1 MAGGAAIGGT
11 IGAIA
16 GTLIPIPGVGT
27 AVGMAAGSAIGGAID
42 AGIQSNKAKKA
53 RAAIDDV
60 DPDVKNFLTEMKARM
75 KAYKTGSA
83 AGYYK
88 SQIASNT
95 AAIKDG
101 IVQSQGGNTG
111 AVISALQ
118 GANRVAGGAVNQTL
132 AELEK
137 NNQFNTSLVGTL
149 LQNISQRRLELGLV
163 DYSQAQANKAQ
174 AISDMNNN
182 LMMALAMSDGNFKQ
196 SNSNKT
202 PSTWGNPDYTKDG
215 KLIPI
220 YDSPVITPEGTMVD
234 DPAQYTSIV
243 NLLSGLG

>member
-1 MAGGAAIGGT
+1 MGAGAAIGGT
-11 IGAIA
+11 VGAIA
-16 GTLIPIPGVGT
+16 GTFIPIPGAGT
-27 AVGMAAGSAIGGAID
+27 AIGMAAGSAIGGAID
-42 AGIQSNKAKKA
+42 AGIANNKAKKA

-60 DPDVKNFLTEMKARM
+60 DPDVQNFLTEMKARM

-174 AISDMNNN
+174 ALSDMNNN
-182 LMMALAMSDGNFKQ
+182 LMMALGMSDGNFKQ
-196 SNSNKT
+196 SGNTEKVA
-202 PSTWGNPDYTKDG
+202 STWGNPDYTKDG

-220 YDSPVITPEGTMVD
+220 SD
-234 DPAQYTSIV
+234 
-243 NLLSGLG
+243 

>member
-1 MAGGAAIGGT
+1 MGAGAAIGGT
-11 IGAIA
+11 VGAIA
-16 GTLIPIPGVGT
+16 GTFIPIPGAGT
-27 AVGMAAGSAIGGAID
+27 AIGMAAGSAIGGAID
-42 AGIQSNKAKKA
+42 AGIANNKAKKA

-60 DPDVKNFLTEMKARM
+60 DPDVQNFLTEMKARM

-174 AISDMNNN
+174 ALSDMNNN
-182 LMMALAMSDGNFKQ
+182 LMMALGMSDGNFKQ
-196 SNSNKT
+196 SGSGNT

-220 YDSPVITPEGTMVD
+220 SD
-234 DPAQYTSIV
+234 
-243 NLLSGLG
+243 